1 LLQPYCGYQESLPQ
15 LVERL
20 QSLQIELKDILSELE
35 GVNEQ
40 VQHDPQRLEQLNERI
55 ALGYRL
61 QKKHNVNSTAALL
74 ELMADLERKLQA
86 VLEID
91 ASIKALQEEMQR
103 LEKESQSLAQQISE
117 GRKKQV
123 KPLVQKVNQLLHR
136 VGMPNASLKVQLEDM
151 PLGEHGMDKVE
162 FLFDANKSNR
172 FEPVGKVASGGELS
186 RLMLCIKSL
195 VAGSLDLPTLIF
207 DEIDTGISGE
217 AAKQVGILLRELSGQ
232 RQVICITHQPQIAG
246 KATAHFLVYKEI
258 SGDSIKTNIRLLT
271 QDERITAIAKMLSGE
286 KPTAA
291 ALENARE
298 MVSN

>member
-1 LLQPYCGYQESLPQ
+1 
-15 LVERL
+15 VERL

-35 GVNEQ
+35 GVNDL

-55 ALGYRL
+55 ALGYKL

-74 ELMADLERKLQA
+74 ELMAELERKLQA

-91 ASIKALQEEMQR
+91 TAILALQEEMQR
-103 LEKESQSLAQQISE
+103 QEKELQLKAQKISE

-123 KPLVQKVNQLLHR
+123 KPLEQKVNQLLRR
-136 VGMPNASLKVQLEDM
+136 VGMPNACLKVQLENL
-151 PLGEHGMDKVE
+151 PLSEYGMDKVE

-217 AAKQVGILLRELSGQ
+217 AAKQVGILLRELSSQ

-258 SGDSIKTNIRLLT
+258 SGDAIKTNIKLLT
-271 QDERITAIAKMLSGE
+271 QEERITTIAKMLSGE